1 MTQPTFSPSVALGL
15 SVLFAP
21 LVLVDSASAHTYP
34 QPAIA
39 TTKSIVENAIAFEPL
54 IPAPKSSR
62 GGGRRLFEPPT
73 GQDAPGTS
81 RGGGRRTDELCPKD
95 RPRYQRIQPPIE
107 RKPKTLSE
115 RAMPLI
121 PTNRWGLTVSERPTF
136 LLYVPKTSAKVMEFT
151 LEDDKGEVNFQM
163 NLPVPSS
170 PGIVRINLP
179 SNAPALEV
187 GREYSWRV
195 AFACQTNIPAPEDP
209 LVHGMVRRV
218 QSTAIASPQPGAIA
232 TLETV
237 KQYAKAGIWYDAS
250 AGLAA
255 LKHSNPKDT
264 TLQATWQDLL
274 SDIQLE
280 ALSAAPL
287 KN

>member
-1 MTQPTFSPSVALGL
+1 MTQPTFSQPFALIL

-21 LVLVDSASAHTYP
+21 LVLVDSPSTHAQAK
-34 QPAIA
+34 PAMA
-39 TTKSIVENAIAFEPL
+39 PAQSVAGTAIAFEPL
-54 IPAPKSSR
+54 IPAPKNSR

-95 RPRYQRIQPPIE
+95 RPKYPKIQTPIE
-107 RKPKTLSE
+107 RKPKTLGE
-115 RAMPLI
+115 RATPLL

-136 LLYVPKTSAKVMEFT
+136 LLYVPKTSAKAMEFT

-170 PGIVRINLP
+170 PGVVRISLP
-179 SNAPALEV
+179 NTAPALEV
-187 GREYSWRV
+187 DKEYSWRV
-195 AFACQTNIPAPEDP
+195 AFACQANIPAPEDP

-218 QSTAIASPQPGAIA
+218 QSTAVSSKPGAIA

-255 LKHSNPKDT
+255 LKYSNPKDA
-264 TLQATWQDLL
+264 TLQSTWQDLL

-280 ALSAAPL
+280 ALSSAPL